1 MKLIKLLLIVIFSI
15 CCSQHI
21 KAKEDKVYNIAVIH
35 SYQEGYSTDTKTQQL
50 FIKELKKNQL
60 NCSIRHYYLNCELYD
75 DIEEER
81 RISLMIDDIISWK
94 SDLIAVLDDQATYS
108 LMACKNNKIKDIPV
122 VFSGVN
128 YPNIKF
134 LSQYPNI
141 TGFIDKPDY
150 LATCKMIE
158 NIMGKV
164 RIHILG
170 GDTFIDR
177 TTWKDMQAQLK
188 GENIKIELWNDM
200 MDLNMPD
207 STHAYNPVI
216 DYMHVDTTCVI
227 RINAD
232 SISTKGLLW
241 MANESFHYSL
251 FLFTKRDFTTLRIS
265 NLFNN
270 PGFEAINEG
279 FGVNDYM
286 LGGYFVTLE
295 TQISD
300 MVRGIKERLQGNMPK
315 EQYAQST
322 KEYVINWKA
331 LQKYN
336 IPTSKIPD
344 YYKIMYMPFFVKY
357 HTLIVIFSSIILLF
371 IITTI
376 AYLFYIYKK
385 EKRRKKEALTNL
397 KYEHENMTLAIEGGK
412 GYTWKFDGKY
422 FYFDHAFCEL
432 TNRAHEEFGTKDML
446 KFCHPEMREILKT
459 NILSIFKK
467 EDRRG
472 EYLLNLT
479 GNYEWWEFK
488 YNIIVHEKQ
497 QIVTGIL
504 QNIQE
509 VKNKEEELIQARRLA
524 EKAEMKQSFLTN
536 MSHEIRTPL
545 NAIAGFSNVLVSE
558 KDLSEEE
565 KLEFA
570 QIIDSNTSQL
580 IKLVGDILE
589 LSSMESG
596 NTFFN
601 MEKQSVHEL
610 MNSIYTS
617 YNGHINDN
625 VKFIK
630 DFPQDDA
637 YVIIDKI
644 RMTQVLNNFLSNAIK
659 FTEKGYVKM
668 GYQIDRIHKKV
679 FMYVEDTGKGIE
691 KDEQKM
697 IFARFYKHDEFAQ
710 GVGLGLSLCQL
721 FVEKMNGDIELV
733 SEINKGSRFTVVL
746 PLK

>member
-1 MKLIKLLLIVIFSI
+1 M
-15 CCSQHI
+15 
-21 KAKEDKVYNIAVIH
+21 
-35 SYQEGYSTDTKTQQL
+35 
-50 FIKELKKNQL
+50 
-60 NCSIRHYYLNCELYD
+60 
-75 DIEEER
+75 
-81 RISLMIDDIISWK
+81 
-94 SDLIAVLDDQATYS
+94 
-108 LMACKNNKIKDIPV
+108 
-122 VFSGVN
+122 
-128 YPNIKF
+128 
-134 LSQYPNI
+134 
-141 TGFIDKPDY
+141 
-150 LATCKMIE
+150 
-158 NIMGKV
+158 
-164 RIHILG
+164 
-170 GDTFIDR
+170 
-177 TTWKDMQAQLK
+177 
-188 GENIKIELWNDM
+188 
-200 MDLNMPD
+200 
-207 STHAYNPVI
+207 
-216 DYMHVDTTCVI
+216 
-227 RINAD
+227 
-232 SISTKGLLW
+232 
-241 MANESFHYSL
+241 
-251 FLFTKRDFTTLRIS
+251 RIS

-385 EKRRKKEALTNL
+385 EKRRKKEALTKL

-504 QNIQE
+504 KNIQE
-509 VKNKEEELIQARRLA
+509 RKQIFNVHLRPIKIDETVDVNFLAKQTPGNEAIIFNK
-524 EKAEMKQSFLTN
+524 
-536 MSHEIRTPL
+536 HEPR
-545 NAIAGFSNVLVSE
+545 N
-558 KDLSEEE
+558 
-565 KLEFA
+565 
-570 QIIDSNTSQL
+570 Q
-580 IKLVGDILE
+580 
-589 LSSMESG
+589 
-596 NTFFN
+596 
-601 MEKQSVHEL
+601 
-610 MNSIYTS
+610 NSIECYCWIFKCTCLRK
-617 YNGHINDN
+617 GL
-625 VKFIK
+625 
-630 DFPQDDA
+630 
-637 YVIIDKI
+637 I
-644 RMTQVLNNFLSNAIK
+644 RRRK
-659 FTEKGYVKM
+659 
-668 GYQIDRIHKKV
+668 
-679 FMYVEDTGKGIE
+679 TGIC
-691 KDEQKM
+691 
-697 IFARFYKHDEFAQ
+697 ANH
-710 GVGLGLSLCQL
+710 
-721 FVEKMNGDIELV
+721 
-733 SEINKGSRFTVVL
+733 
-746 PLK
+746 